1 MININCPLCDG
12 HLFEGDACGTCH
24 ARRNDLTG
32 NFKPGD
38 SFFDHYALQILDD
51 AEHWYPDGQIH
62 DEDYEFTSFLSSKM
76 YQAGVK
82 CQDCHNPHSMKTILP
97 GNDLCMRCHN
107 GALTNAPVIN
117 LAEHGHHKL
126 NDKGGEC
133 IGCHMPAT
141 IYMQHQPRHDHGFT
155 IPDPL
160 LTKQLNIPNACNRC
174 HADKT
179 ADWSL
184 AYTEQWYGTNMN
196 RHTRE
201 RAQWLAGAGK
211 REAGVK
217 AKLVGMLSDGKESP
231 YWRAVAANFLWQWVR
246 EPEVQSALLERLKD
260 EYPLVRENAVRSLEP
275 LLETENQ
282 EITAVLKPLLNDPVR
297 NVRVAAAWV
306 LRATVNLQSQA
317 GRELQQAIDYDS
329 DQPTGQYK
337 QGMFLLARRQ
347 PEQALEHFA
356 KAVEWDPYSPPFH
369 KATAEVLEQLN
380 RQNEASA
387 EFQKALDM
395 KIPKPVQSR
404 K

>member
-1 MININCPLCDG
+1 
-12 HLFEGDACGTCH
+12 
-24 ARRNDLTG
+24 
-32 NFKPGD
+32 
-38 SFFDHYALQILDD
+38 
-51 AEHWYPDGQIH
+51 
-62 DEDYEFTSFLSSKM
+62 
-76 YQAGVK
+76 
-82 CQDCHNPHSMKTILP
+82 
-97 GNDLCMRCHN
+97 
-107 GALTNAPVIN
+107 
-117 LAEHGHHKL
+117 
-126 NDKGGEC
+126 
-133 IGCHMPAT
+133 
-141 IYMQHQPRHDHGFT
+141 
-155 IPDPL
+155 
-160 LTKQLNIPNACNRC
+160 
-174 HADKT
+174 
-179 ADWSL
+179 
-184 AYTEQWYGTNMN
+184 MN